1 MSIFSVRMY
10 TLLII
15 ELSTNARFIGEMVVQ
30 RGKRILMNYRR
41 INGYIGRSIIA
52 KLTVYTKDE

>member
-1 MSIFSVRMY
+1 MY